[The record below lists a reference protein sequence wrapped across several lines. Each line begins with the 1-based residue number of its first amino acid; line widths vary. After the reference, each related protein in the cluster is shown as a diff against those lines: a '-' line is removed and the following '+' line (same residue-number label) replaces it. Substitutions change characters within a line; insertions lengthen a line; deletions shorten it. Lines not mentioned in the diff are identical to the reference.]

1 MDLLRIAHIT
11 FSSSGGAGSVARS
24 LATNQSELGHEVKLF
39 NVIENNLISSP
50 LTSPMTTTAALIDQ
64 FVIAARGESQFSM
77 LRGEIS
83 LDGILE
89 DLANFDIV
97 HLHWPA
103 GILSREQI
111 VSLTSTAKV
120 VWTLHDY
127 WSLTGGCHF
136 PGNCGQFTRNC
147 ESCPRVHRTFKNYP
161 NSLRKKLQIENIAF
175 IAPSE
180 FAKKFAQTG
189 SNLTGTQITVIPN
202 PVEISTSDNVN
213 HETDRKQS
221 KNSRLTLGFIA
232 SNLNDPRKKIS
243 ETIQILDKPDMSGTQ
258 ILLAGS
264 GKIRFRTKYVDL
276 RYLGALSGQNLLNF
290 YQSIHALLIPSSN
303 ETFSLTTVEAALCG
317 TPVIAPAHSAQA
329 EIIDRFQVGLLYSN
343 SIQLAQLSY
352 WDSLPDLAEHTRQTL
367 REHYKPKSIAN
378 KHLDFYRQMLAQ
390 PVN

>member
-1 MDLLRIAHIT
+1 
-11 FSSSGGAGSVARS
+11 
-24 LATNQSELGHEVKLF
+24 
-39 NVIENNLISSP
+39 
-50 LTSPMTTTAALIDQ
+50 
-64 FVIAARGESQFSM
+64 
-77 LRGEIS
+77 
-83 LDGILE
+83 
-89 DLANFDIV
+89 
-97 HLHWPA
+97 
-103 GILSREQI
+103 
-111 VSLTSTAKV
+111 
-120 VWTLHDY
+120 
-127 WSLTGGCHF
+127 
-136 PGNCGQFTRNC
+136 
-147 ESCPRVHRTFKNYP
+147 
-161 NSLRKKLQIENIAF
+161 
-175 IAPSE
+175 
-180 FAKKFAQTG
+180 
-189 SNLTGTQITVIPN
+189 
-202 PVEISTSDNVN
+202 VN